1 MDRRLTAQA
10 ALAFLLANLR
20 YWTCVAPLVR
30 DQLRRWRTRTQAIG
44 DPVLRA
50 LAEQK
55 LAEEGFNAELAAML
69 ATLAPRTQRA
79 RAVEAIV
86 ALEVLYDYLDGL
98 TESPSSES
106 PQDGR
111 RLFCAFTDA
120 VAPTQQP
127 IGDYYR
133 HHPRSQ
139 DGGYLQGLVDAA
151 QSAVAALPASA
162 TVADVLRR
170 SAQRGV
176 EAQLHIH
183 AVGMAGSGQLEGWA
197 IRYAA
202 TTSLHW
208 QEYLAG
214 AACSVLA
221 VHALVAAA
229 ADPRTTREQALSLDR
244 IYLSISVLPTVL
256 DSVVDYERDARAG
269 MPGYVQ
275 HYSDRAMLA
284 GRLEGVIEDVV
295 ARARSAPHGAHH
307 IMAMAGVVAYYL
319 SAPTAAS
326 AFARPVSERM
336 RASQLRPLITPI
348 LAMLRAWRAAKRLR
362 AGLSGKRAE
371 RTCRRT

>member
-1 MDRRLTAQA
+1 MDRRLTARA

-20 YWTCVAPLVR
+20 YWTCVAPLAR
-30 DQLRRWRTRTQAIG
+30 DQLRRWHTRAQAIG

-50 LAEQK
+50 LAEEK

-69 ATLAPRTQRA
+69 ATLAPRTRRA

-86 ALEVLYDYLDGL
+86 ALEVVYDYLDGL
-98 TESPSSES
+98 TESPSRES

-120 VAPTQQP
+120 VSPGEQP

-139 DGGYLQGLVDAA
+139 DGGYLQGLVDVAR
-151 QSAVAALPASA
+151 SAVAALPASA
-162 TVADVLRR
+162 IVADVLRR

-183 AVGMAGSGQLEGWA
+183 AVGIAGSGQLEVWA
-197 IRYAA
+197 RRHAA
-202 TTSLHW
+202 TSSLDW

-229 ADPRTTREQALSLDR
+229 ADPRTTREQALLLDR

-256 DSVVDYERDARAG
+256 DSVIDYERDAQAG
-269 MPGYVQ
+269 IPGYVQ

-284 GRLEGVIEDVV
+284 GRLEGVIDDVL
-295 ARARSAPHGAHH
+295 ARARGAPHGAHH
-307 IMAMAGVVAYYL
+307 IMTMAGVVAYYL
-319 SAPTAAS
+319 SAPTATS
-326 AFARPVSERM
+326 AFARPISKRM
-336 RASQLRPLITPI
+336 RTTQLRPLLAPI

-362 AGLSGKRAE
+362 AWLSGEPAE
-371 RTCRRT
+371 RTGRQP